1 MKAVA
6 FTHSKPITEIDALE
20 DFDLPKP
27 EPRHHDLLVEIK
39 AVSVNPVDTKLRLS
53 EEPLGEPRILGFDAA
68 GIVREIG
75 PDVQNF
81 AVGDEVF
88 YAGIPTRPGTNAQ
101 FHLVDDRIV
110 GHKPKSLSFAQ
121 AAALPLTA
129 LTAWEMLF
137 DRFKIPRGQGP
148 KNTLLIVG
156 GAGGVGSI
164 AIQMA
169 AHLTNLNVVATASRP
184 ETADWCRALGAHHV
198 VNHAHDMATEFHQ
211 FGIPAPC
218 YIFCAVHA
226 RQHFKK
232 LTELLAPEGAI
243 GIIESTAAP
252 ADITTLLRKCG
263 TLHTEYVFARGILK
277 TQSIS
282 AQHHA
287 LEEISHLV
295 DNGTLI
301 STMTEHYGTI
311 NAVNLQRAHAALE
324 SGRVRGKI
332 VLEGF

>member
-6 FTHSKPITEIDALE
+6 FIHSKPITEIDALE

-110 GHKPKSLSFAQ
+110 GHKPKTLSFPQ

-137 DRFKIPRGQGP
+137 DRFMIPRGQGE

-164 AIQMA
+164 AVQMA
-169 AHLTNLNVVATASRP
+169 AHLTNLTVVATASQP

-198 VNHAHDMATEFHQ
+198 VNHTHDMATQFHQ
-211 FGIPAPC
+211 FGIPAPD
-218 YIFCAVHA
+218 YIFCTAQV

-243 GIIESTAAP
+243 GIIEPTATP
-252 ADITTLLRKCG
+252 ADITTLLRKSA

-277 TQSIS
+277 PHSIS

-311 NAVNLQRAHAALE
+311 SAANLIRAHAALE
-324 SGRVRGKI
+324 TGRVRGKI